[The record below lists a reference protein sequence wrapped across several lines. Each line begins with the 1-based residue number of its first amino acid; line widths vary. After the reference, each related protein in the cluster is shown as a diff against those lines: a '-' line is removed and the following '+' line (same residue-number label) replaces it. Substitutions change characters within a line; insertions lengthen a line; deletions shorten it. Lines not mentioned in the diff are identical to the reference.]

1 MGGLWDYVESG
12 PLPADAIMERD
23 ARLLQ
28 QLNPTGCPLLHIY
41 QWASPCLTYG
51 HFTDPH
57 RHLHVD
63 RLNPCGLHMARR
75 PTGGGIIFHGTDFA
89 FSVLIP
95 ASHPRFSLNTLDNY
109 ALINR
114 QVAEAIVPFTAS
126 HGLPELLARDP
137 PCAPT
142 HCLPFCMA
150 KPTRYDLIINGK
162 KVGGAAQRRSK
173 NGLLHQASLSL
184 LLPTM
189 ETLHLVLKEPQTV
202 LEAMQTFS
210 RGLLLTPTSP
220 QSLQKVRIEI
230 TRHLQQ
236 SLFSI

>member
-1 MGGLWDYVESG
+1 MGELWDYVESG

-23 ARLLQ
+23 ARLLEK
-28 QLNPTGCPLLHIY
+28 LDFTGSPLLHIY
-41 QWASPCLTYG
+41 EWASPCLTYG
-51 HFTDPH
+51 YFTDPH

-89 FSVLIP
+89 FSVLLP

-114 QVAEAIVPFTAS
+114 KVAEAIFPFTAS

-137 PCAPT
+137 LRAPSP
-142 HCLPFCMA
+142 CLPFCMA
-150 KPTRYDLIINGK
+150 KPTRYDLIINGQ

-184 LLPTM
+184 LLPAM
-189 ETLHLVLKEPQTV
+189 ETLQLVLKEPQPV
-202 LEAMQTFS
+202 LEAMQRFS
-210 RGLLLTPTSP
+210 RGLLPPSTNP